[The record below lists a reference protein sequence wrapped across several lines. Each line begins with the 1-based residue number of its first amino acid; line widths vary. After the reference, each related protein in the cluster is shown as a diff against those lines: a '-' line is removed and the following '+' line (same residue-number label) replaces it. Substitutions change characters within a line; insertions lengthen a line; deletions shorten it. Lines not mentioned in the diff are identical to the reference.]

1 MTHSPTRIAAAALL
15 GVTASACLVA
25 VPTPADSAVPS
36 GHDRGALVAPRKNST
51 YRGGETVY
59 GVTVKAR
66 IRIGADTGRVKKAT
80 FTLRC
85 AEGKQKVVR
94 TNLKMYDTGRF
105 YSDKPGTNVSGE
117 WLGKHKVDV
126 VVQTAN
132 DKPCSGLAFDFIA
145 RD

>member
-25 VPTPADSAVPS
+25 VPAPADSAGRPT
-36 GHDRGALVAPRKNST
+36 HDRGTLVAPLKNTT
-51 YRGGETVY
+51 YKGGETIY
-59 GVTVKAR
+59 GVTVKAT
-66 IRIGADTGRVKKAT
+66 IRIGGDTGRVKKAT
-80 FTLRC
+80 FRLRC
-85 AEGKQKVVR
+85 AEGTQKVVR
-94 TNLKMYDTGRF
+94 ANLKMYDTGRF

-117 WLGKHKVDV
+117 WLGKHKVDL

-132 DKPCSGLAFDFIA
+132 DKPCSGLAFNFIA